1 MIDRTEYIFFSN
13 GQRGGLATFLNDHMN
28 YLSHTNKDLSLIED
42 NPKKTYENLNKKIKL
57 YKFKKNKKKLDK
69 ILNTGNKN
77 KILFISN
84 YAFLIRYYFILRN
97 FRKKNNQIILTL
109 HSGMLTL
116 NLRTYLAGLLFS
128 LIYQNIDFLF
138 FGSKSSKNWWK
149 EKYPWMKIKNSPVLY
164 NGIKTRRK
172 KKLHKIKKK
181 INISFAANLENEN
194 NPMFFLEICTAIL
207 KMKKNIVF
215 NIFGDGSLFHN
226 LKSVYEEKNI
236 IFHGWTKKNIIFKKT
251 DLLIITSEI
260 NNFPYAALEAKSYGI
275 PVVSC
280 SKGDIDKII
289 ENGTDGFVK
298 HTNKPETMIVLINK
312 ILKNYEF
319 FSRNSYLRSFK
330 FDVNKACEKFW
341 RKIKIENNNF
351 R

>member
-138 FGSKSSKNWWK
+138 FIAR
-149 EKYPWMKIKNSPVLY
+149 IKL
-164 NGIKTRRK
+164 
-172 KKLHKIKKK
+172 
-181 INISFAANLENEN
+181 
-194 NPMFFLEICTAIL
+194 FF
-207 KMKKNIVF
+207 V
-215 NIFGDGSLFHN
+215 
-226 LKSVYEEKNI
+226 
-236 IFHGWTKKNIIFKKT
+236 
-251 DLLIITSEI
+251 LLIM
-260 NNFPYAALEAKSYGI
+260 PR
-275 PVVSC
+275 V
-280 SKGDIDKII
+280 
-289 ENGTDGFVK
+289 
-298 HTNKPETMIVLINK
+298 
-312 ILKNYEF
+312 
-319 FSRNSYLRSFK
+319 
-330 FDVNKACEKFW
+330 FDCNLV
-341 RKIKIENNNF
+341 
-351 R
+351 